1 MDDLLKGCATDIESH
16 FDFHLLSRTSLIC
29 SWRVLVNKWA
39 VLVWHWWSLTFICSN
54 RQVGC
59 VWNIE
64 LMAPLWV
71 RLTAIATV
79 MTIGMAVSWWTCN
92 PMIGLC
98 RG

>member
-1 MDDLLKGCATDIESH
+1 MSCRQVVREPADLY
-16 FDFHLLSRTSLIC
+16 LLGIHQPADAIL
-29 SWRVLVNKWA
+29 WRVLVNKWA
-39 VLVWHWWSLTFICSN
+39 ILVWHRWSLTFICSN
-54 RQVGC
+54 QQVGC

-79 MTIGMAVSWWTCN
+79 MTIGVAVSWWTCN
-92 PMIGLC
+92 PMLGLC

>member
-1 MDDLLKGCATDIESH
+1 MCVHLEASRDPIIQLVKSEIEDIK
-16 FDFHLLSRTSLIC
+16 TIY
-29 SWRVLVNKWA
+29 
-39 VLVWHWWSLTFICSN
+39 LTFICSN